1 MTVAAR
7 TGYHWFPA
15 RGVLFRVRVCEC
27 VACAY
32 QPSNCV
38 FSVSLS
44 VLRFQM
50 ILDNEHQLTKTS
62 PLLASAAFAPGRTAG
77 VGVVFPAGASVMAP
91 DAQLLLRSPRVLM
104 TSNSRLSTWLRD
116 EGHHRP

>member
-27 VACAY
+27 VACACH
-32 QPSNCV
+32 QPPKCV

-50 ILDNEHQLTKTS
+50 ILANEDHTPLFPF
-62 PLLASAAFAPGRTAG
+62 PLL
-77 VGVVFPAGASVMAP
+77 
-91 DAQLLLRSPRVLM
+91 SPRR
-104 TSNSRLSTWLRD
+104 TRQTATRF
-116 EGHHRP
+116 EE